1 MQTESSILKLPKHL
15 YLETTSRC
23 NLRCRGCILHR
34 GGWEPQ
40 RDLSLKEL
48 IMICDQ
54 LPKLERVAL
63 HGIGEPILNKE
74 LPDMIQYLK
83 KRKAFVFFNSNGILL
98 DEICQNQL
106 IDTDLDELR
115 ISLDAASPTGYK
127 TVRNSDKFNLIVRN
141 VQAFSERIT
150 SLNVS
155 HPKLSLWYLGT
166 RENISEIP
174 GFVRLAATL
183 GITEVYL
190 QRLVYF
196 QDHEGYGLARSEKTL
211 MDSNATVAELIHK
224 SYEIAKQSGVKFN
237 ASGLSNPLESLQ
249 TGNRNPLP
257 WKRCYRPTTLMYITA
272 NGNVLPCC
280 ISPFSTFDYDSII
293 LGNVFDNSLAEI
305 WSGHRYRAFRKKRQT
320 ENPPKCCKGCGIL
333 WSL

>member
-1 MQTESSILKLPKHL
+1 MQTINSDYKLPKHV

-23 NLRCRGCILHR
+23 NLRCRGCVLHR
-34 GGWEPQ
+34 GSWEPQ
-40 RDLSLKEL
+40 RDLSLEEL

-54 LPKLERVAL
+54 LPKIERVAL

-74 LPDMIQYLK
+74 LPNMIQHLK
-83 KRKAFVFFNSNGILL
+83 DRKAFVFFNSNGILL

-106 IDTDLDELR
+106 IDTGLDELR
-115 ISLDAASPTGYK
+115 ISLDASSSTGYK
-127 TVRNSDKFNLIVRN
+127 SVRNSDKFDLIVDNLRT
-141 VQAFSERIT
+141 FSERIKA
-150 SLNVS
+150 LDVS

-166 RENISEIP
+166 RENISELP
-174 GFVRLAATL
+174 DFVRLAATL
-183 GITEVYL
+183 DITEVYL

-196 QDHEGYGLARSEKTL
+196 QDDEGHGLARSEKTL
-211 MDSNATVAELIHK
+211 MDSNAAVMELIHE
-224 SYEIAKQSGVKFN
+224 SYEIAKRSGVQFN
-237 ASGLSNPLESLQ
+237 ASGLGNPLESLQ
-249 TGNRNPLP
+249 TGSRNPSP
-257 WKRCYRPTTLMYITA
+257 WSRCYRPTTLMYITA

-280 ISPFSTFDYDSII
+280 ISPFSTSDYDSII

-320 ENPPKCCKGCGIL
+320 ENPPKCCRGCGTF